1 MSTLFRLVEIS
12 GGKITI
18 DGLDISTIG
27 LGDLRKRLA
36 IIPQDPTLF
45 QGTVRS
51 NLDPF
56 QEHDDLALWSA
67 LRQADLV
74 GAEGTITDHSDTS
87 RIHLDSIVEDEG
99 LNFSLGQRQLM
110 ALARALVRGA
120 QIIVCDEATS
130 SVDMETD
137 DKIQR
142 TMAAG
147 FRGKTLLCIAHRLR
161 TIIGYDRICVMD
173 AGRIA
178 ELDTPANLYRK
189 SDGIFRGMCDRSG
202 ISLGD
207 IEMAS
212 HTMATID
219 SSTSSAPRMAEV
231 KA

>member
-12 GGKITI
+12 SGSITI
-18 DGLDISTIG
+18 DGVNISTIG
-27 LGDLRKRLA
+27 LYDLRSRLA

-45 QGTVRS
+45 HGTVRS

-56 QEHDDLALWSA
+56 GEHTDLELWSA
-67 LRQADLV
+67 LRQADLIP
-74 GAEGTITDHSDTS
+74 ADASFEDRKTDPS
-87 RIHLDSIVEDEG
+87 RIHLDSIVEEDG

-110 ALARALVRGA
+110 ALARALVRGS

-142 TMAAG
+142 TMATG

-173 AGRIA
+173 AGQIA
-178 ELDTPANLYRK
+178 ELDTPPRCGTRAASSGACATGAASGPRT
-189 SDGIFRGMCDRSG
+189 SRGAREGLLELDTGAAGPSG
-202 ISLGD
+202 
-207 IEMAS
+207 A
-212 HTMATID
+212 
-219 SSTSSAPRMAEV
+219 
-231 KA
+231 K